1 LDLIR
6 GSFSETTV
14 DHLKMGAKK
23 PPLPFSHAPLLKVL
37 NHTFWFLP
45 TVAACNAMALLEKR
59 TKYFY
64 HDYKVMVAAGTQA
77 GIGIEALP
85 PVLDAM
91 TDNPLEIKNH
101 YPFLW

>member
-45 TVAACNAMALLEKR
+45 TVAACNAMANCLKAT
-59 TKYFY
+59 TK
-64 HDYKVMVAAGTQA
+64 
-77 GIGIEALP
+77 
-85 PVLDAM
+85 
-91 TDNPLEIKNH
+91 
-101 YPFLW
+101 